1 MTLRFIGIDPETN
14 GNGSST
20 FWIDEDSREI
30 IAQGYIAGEAL
41 RQKVA
46 QTPAPGHEAGI
57 PEGEDIIRI
66 PVRLVPV
73 LRKVCD
79 AAERMGLG

>member
-1 MTLRFIGIDPETN
+1 MALRFIAIDPETN
-14 GNGSST
+14 GQGSAT
-20 FWIDEDSREI
+20 FWLDEDAREI

-41 RQKVA
+41 RQKVTE
-46 QTPAPGHEAGI
+46 TPAPDHDAGI

-66 PVRLVPV
+66 PVRMVPA

-79 AAERMGLG
+79 AAERLG

>member
-1 MTLRFIGIDPETN
+1 MPLRFIAIDPETN

-20 FWIDEDSREI
+20 FWLDEDTREI
-30 IAQGYIAGEAL
+30 IAQGYIADEAL
-41 RQKVA
+41 RRKVTE
-46 QTPAPGHEAGI
+46 TPAPDHEAGI

-66 PVRLVPV
+66 PVRMVPA

-79 AAERMGLG
+79 AAERLG